1 MWEHKDIGFYYGS
14 AIGVAIGAVILF
26 LFGGLEFWYI
36 IVIGI
41 CLSLLY
47 FIIGS
52 NNIKKREMKK
62 RRIEKNKEEGKE
74 KDIEDMGVAFG
85 RYLGRIFSNKKEIK

>member
-1 MWEHKDIGFYYGS
+1 MYERKDIGSYYGS
-14 AIGVAIGAVILF
+14 AIGVAIGVVILF
-26 LFGGLEFWYI
+26 LFWGLEFWYV

-47 FIIGS
+47 FIVGS

-62 RRIEKNKEEGKE
+62 RRIEEGKE
-74 KDIEDMGVAFG
+74 NDIEDMGVAFG
-85 RYLGRIFSNKKEIK
+85 RYLGRIFSNKKETK